1 MRKSVS
7 QATRFQI
14 QKLLESV
21 TDVDNGCV
29 KYQEGWN
36 DARVAEHFETS
47 SKTVANTRNNTFGK
61 LCGRTPSTKERLA
74 DIEARLKVLESN
86 QIIGLKDYL
95 NRTSSLTPPSQCDE
109 GDLINAT

>member
-21 TDVDNGCV
+21 IDVDNGCV

-61 LCGRTPSTKERLA
+61 LCGRTPSTKQRLA
-74 DIEARLKVLESN
+74 DIEARLDVLEN
-86 QIIGLKDYL
+86 TQII
-95 NRTSSLTPPSQCDE
+95 
-109 GDLINAT
+109 DLLENNNAPCVMPKHNDGEINAS